1 MDRMSIESVFL
12 MTEESSSV
20 KQFESRSK
28 SLILWQVM
36 KGTVAKNKVRIQI
49 ARIPAVAIGLNASL
63 TLKSSFYIFLDFL
76 VIPPCISN
84 TESLLYCHLSGEK
97 ES

>member
-1 MDRMSIESVFL
+1 M
-12 MTEESSSV
+12 

-49 ARIPAVAIGLNASL
+49 ARNPHGSNRIECITDLEILFLYISRFLVRT
-63 TLKSSFYIFLDFL
+63 TLYIQYKNHCSIVIFL
-76 VIPPCISN
+76 VK
-84 TESLLYCHLSGEK
+84 K